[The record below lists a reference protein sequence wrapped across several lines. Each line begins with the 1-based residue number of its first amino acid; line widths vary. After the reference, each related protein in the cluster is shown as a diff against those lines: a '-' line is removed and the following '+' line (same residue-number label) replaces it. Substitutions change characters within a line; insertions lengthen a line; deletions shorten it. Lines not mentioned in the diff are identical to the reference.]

1 MGGRGGG
8 HPPTLAIPGSLPH
21 AQACRLLSM
30 IECSERLERGDA
42 RPGSIPFLSALLFDG
57 AVLELKSALGLC
69 PTPSSRLSPFSKPV
83 RSVLQLAKV
92 LSRVKGSRA
101 YRSKGKTQ
109 TRASQSKSDARPQR
123 LRRRRRPRRTTSG
136 WNAIGEYYTGNK
148 EDVMARGEDE
158 S

>member
-1 MGGRGGG
+1 
-8 HPPTLAIPGSLPH
+8 
-21 AQACRLLSM
+21 M

-42 RPGSIPFLSALLFDG
+42 RPGSIPFLSDLLFDG

-69 PTPSSRLSPFSKPV
+69 PTPSSRLSPLSKPCPV

-101 YRSKGKTQ
+101 YRSKRKTQ